1 MEILLSH
8 LVSEVQIL
16 HRYDLQLFC
25 FTLCGV
31 ISLTFFGSYF
41 SSSNYGARKKK
52 TSLGYRVEYSLSSR
66 SLGAGSKSDVRE
78 DTALWVTESLPVNF
92 PP

>member
-1 MEILLSH
+1 M
-8 LVSEVQIL
+8 
-16 HRYDLQLFC
+16 
-25 FTLCGV
+25 T
-31 ISLTFFGSYF
+31 F
-41 SSSNYGARKKK
+41 SSSVLLFVVSSLSPSLALTSHLLIMEPEKKK

>member
-1 MEILLSH
+1 MEP
-8 LVSEVQIL
+8 E
-16 HRYDLQLFC
+16 
-25 FTLCGV
+25 
-31 ISLTFFGSYF
+31 
-41 SSSNYGARKKK
+41 KKK
-52 TSLGYRVEYSLSSR
+52 TSLGYRVEYSLYSR